1 MWNAICY
8 SAEYKQKFSS
18 LELCQQL
25 PLRFSRFPGDIS
37 TPSHIKVNQGSQ
49 TKTIFK
55 NNNNN
60 KKDLL
65 ANVWTCLFSQAC
77 VYLSVCTVR
86 GERLLHLIKGEPLS
100 CPQTPKRHGPTGKMV
115 ITSHG
120 IVAGW
125 GIGSSSTAVFRS
137 SCDDARAGPKRLRFS
152 AWLQY
157 TIR

>member
-49 TKTIFK
+49 IKTIFK
-55 NNNNN
+55 NK

-65 ANVWTCLFSQAC
+65 ANVWTCLFFQAC
-77 VYLSVCTVR
+77 VYLSVCTVQ
-86 GERLLHLIKGEPLS
+86 GERLLPLIKGEPLS
-100 CPQTPKRHGPTGKMV
+100 CPQMPTRHGPTGKMV
-115 ITSHG
+115 IISHG
-120 IVAGW
+120 NCGRVGDRLI
-125 GIGSSSTAVFRS
+125 IH
-137 SCDDARAGPKRLRFS
+137 SCVQEQLRRYMCWSPKM
-152 AWLQY
+152 
-157 TIR
+157 TILSLVTVYDSIT